1 MHETMLETENSVNY
15 DESPNSRLARNA
27 RQRTSTL
34 ETNNDLLAGYSPFN
48 KRDERRG
55 VIIRNGREN

>member
-1 MHETMLETENSVNY
+1 MHETTLETENSVNY
-15 DESPNSRLARNA
+15 DESSNSKLTRNV
-27 RQRTSTL
+27 RWRTSTL

-55 VIIRNGREN
+55 AIIRNGREN